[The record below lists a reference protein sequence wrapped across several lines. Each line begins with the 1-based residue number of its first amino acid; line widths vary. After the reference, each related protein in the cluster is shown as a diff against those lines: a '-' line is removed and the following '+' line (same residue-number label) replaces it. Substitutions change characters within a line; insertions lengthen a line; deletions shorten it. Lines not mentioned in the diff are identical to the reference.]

1 MRPDSYAKRPAST
14 ANFMARAI
22 LTESSAAVGEVHAAH
37 GDGHHFRARSF
48 VTTLHLLE
56 TAILPRPYDKPRT
69 EFATRNC
76 KGLGHTS
83 MVLRG
88 GYGYR

>member
-1 MRPDSYAKRPAST
+1 METKQGQMILAKTPHKAGVVIEKR
-14 ANFMARAI
+14 F
-22 LTESSAAVGEVHAAH
+22 LGAVGEVHTAH
-37 GDGHHFRARSF
+37 GDSHHFRARSF

-76 KGLGHTS
+76 KGLGHPS
-83 MVLRG
+83 MVPLG
-88 GYGYR
+88 GYSYR